1 MKNKK
6 IVTKPFDR
14 FKIPPKQNILIM
26 PIIWLYCFIVTKRN
40 KLKINKVRMKG
51 VKPPYLVLGT
61 HQSFMDFC
69 VTPLT
74 IFPRRANY
82 VSELE
87 GFEAYGEWKY
97 RQIGCLGTRKFVYD
111 LALVKNIKRVIAR
124 KGILVLY
131 PEARYANVGTYSPI
145 PKSVGKLA
153 KMLKVTVVIVNMK
166 GNYLRTPI
174 WNLNVRKEVPLE
186 ATITQIFTKEELQA
200 ASLKEVNDKISEYLY
215 YDEYKWQYDEK
226 ISITYEKRAEGIE
239 MPLYKCPVCGEE
251 FHMKTNMA
259 HIFCEKCNSK
269 WYMTEYGK
277 LEPLNNK
284 YKYLKSMDFSH
295 IPNWYEWERSEVI
308 KEIKEGRYFLDINV
322 YIESLPN
329 GINFIKLGHGKL
341 VHNKDGFYLT
351 FTDYGEKNEKTMFFS
366 RTSMTSIH
374 TEYNYRGKGQCI
386 TLSTLDNTYF
396 IFPRGD
402 GFNATKIQFATEY
415 LYDHFIQ

>member
-1 MKNKK
+1 
-6 IVTKPFDR
+6 
-14 FKIPPKQNILIM
+14 
-26 PIIWLYCFIVTKRN
+26 
-40 KLKINKVRMKG
+40 
-51 VKPPYLVLGT
+51 
-61 HQSFMDFC
+61 
-69 VTPLT
+69 
-74 IFPRRANY
+74 
-82 VSELE
+82 
-87 GFEAYGEWKY
+87 
-97 RQIGCLGTRKFVYD
+97 
-111 LALVKNIKRVIAR
+111 
-124 KGILVLY
+124 
-131 PEARYANVGTYSPI
+131 
-145 PKSVGKLA
+145 
-153 KMLKVTVVIVNMK
+153 
-166 GNYLRTPI
+166 
-174 WNLNVRKEVPLE
+174 
-186 ATITQIFTKEELQA
+186 
-200 ASLKEVNDKISEYLY
+200 
-215 YDEYKWQYDEK
+215 
-226 ISITYEKRAEGIE
+226 
-239 MPLYKCPVCGEE
+239 
-251 FHMKTNMA
+251 
-259 HIFCEKCNSK
+259 
-269 WYMTEYGK
+269 MTEYGK

-374 TEYNYRGKGQCI
+374 TEYDYRGKGQCI